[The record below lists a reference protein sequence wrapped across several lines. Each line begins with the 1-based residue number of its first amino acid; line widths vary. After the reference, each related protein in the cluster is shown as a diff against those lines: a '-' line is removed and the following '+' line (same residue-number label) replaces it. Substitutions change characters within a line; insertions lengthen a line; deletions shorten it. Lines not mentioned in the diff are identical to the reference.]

1 MGYRVRNADGELSF
15 PSLADV
21 AKAYRNGLVDPD
33 DEVLD
38 ERGGGWRKASSIL
51 VLRQERAQTERKG
64 PPWRAIVVLA
74 LLLAAVW
81 VAAAG
86 HWYTALALALA
97 ATLGLSTVAI
107 RAARLK
113 RTPASWPSDRD

>member
-1 MGYRVRNADGELSF
+1 MAYRVRNADGELSF

-51 VLRQERAQTERKG
+51 VLRQERENAAPKRA
-64 PPWRAIVVLA
+64 PWRPIAVLV
-74 LLLAAVW
+74 LLLAAIV
-81 VAAAG
+81 VAVFG
-86 HWYTALALALA
+86 HWYVALALALA
-97 ATLGLSTVAI
+97 ASLSLTTVAVK
-107 RAARLK
+107 AARLK
-113 RTPASWPSDRD
+113 RTPGSWPADRD